1 MRCCGGEV
9 TSLHARANSSL
20 VELAAFVHWA
30 PGRVQDDPLKSKPG
44 IRTGKEGD
52 LSDSDGGPLIGLSEP
67 VASLQ
72 FPHLATSRGCAEWF
86 RKEKI
91 SSEQRF
97 SGPQCFANARGQRRK
112 GRRPLLL
119 L

>member
-1 MRCCGGEV
+1 M
-9 TSLHARANSSL
+9 
-20 VELAAFVHWA
+20 
-30 PGRVQDDPLKSKPG
+30 
-44 IRTGKEGD
+44 
-52 LSDSDGGPLIGLSEP
+52 IGLSEP

-97 SGPQCFANARGQRRK
+97 SGPQCFADARGQRRK
-112 GRRPLLL
+112 GRRLLL
-119 L
+119 LLLLRCSYGWAVHSMSGRECSTEG